1 MKAQLV
7 GTAPARIATAPRS
20 RRRTVGDYVSL
31 TKPRIIILLL
41 ITTIPA
47 MILAAEGLPSIWL
60 MSVTLAGGALAAG
73 GANAINCYVDRDL
86 DRLMRRTQDRPLPS
100 GRIVPENALAFGV
113 SLALI
118 AFVGL
123 ASLVN
128 LLSAVLAAAAM
139 LFYVFVY
146 TLWLKRSTPQNIV
159 IGGAA
164 GSMPPVIGWAAV
176 TNSVELPA
184 LVLFAIILFWTPA
197 HFWALALRFSSD
209 YERAGLPMLPVIRG
223 QRETKVQIVLYSV
236 VLVAT
241 SLLLF
246 ATGTAGYLYL
256 MSALVLGAIFLLLAL
271 RLLAD
276 ATARTSVVLFRYSIL
291 YLSLLFGAMAVD
303 ELMPL

>member
-1 MKAQLV
+1 MRAQLV
-7 GTAPARIATAPRS
+7 RAAPAQASTALRS
-20 RRRTVGDYVSL
+20 WRETVGDYVSL

-47 MILAAEGLPSIWL
+47 MILAADGLPSPWL
-60 MSVTLAGGALAAG
+60 MGVTLAGGALAAG

-86 DRLMRRTQDRPLPS
+86 DRLMHRTQGRPLPS
-100 GRIVPENALAFGV
+100 GRMEPEGAMAFGI
-113 SLALI
+113 ALGLV

-123 ASLVN
+123 ATLVN

-164 GSMPPVIGWAAV
+164 GAMPPLIGWAAV
-176 TNSVELPA
+176 TNAVELPA
-184 LVLFAIILFWTPA
+184 VVLFAIILFWTPP
-197 HFWALALRFSSD
+197 HFWALALRFSTD
-209 YERAGLPMLPVIRG
+209 YERAGVPMLPVTRG
-223 QRETKVQIVLYSV
+223 QKETKAQILLYSI
-236 VLVAT
+236 VLVAV

-246 ATGTAGYLYL
+246 ATGAAGYLYL
-256 MSALVLGAIFLLLAL
+256 GSALVLGAVFVLLAL

-276 ATARTSVVLFRYSIL
+276 ATGRTSTALFRYSVL
-291 YLSLLFGAMAVD
+291 YLALLFGAMAVD
-303 ELMPL
+303 GLMPL